1 MTCEIVDFVT
11 NEYIPI
17 SPEKNRPEFDAPGLP
32 LQEWQKRLFLH
43 VFTPGPDGR
52 FPYRT
57 FVYSAPK
64 KSGKT
69 RIGDALCTAWAR
81 TIGGEVYILANGK
94 DQAKDRAFSRIKAYI
109 DYQEIHQP
117 SWYAQYVQE
126 SQLGYVELKDPY
138 SVVQPVP
145 CNAGTQAGGFQTLTY
160 WDEIW
165 NYDREALYRLF
176 SEMQPIPTVTQSMR
190 LITTYAGYYEESEL
204 LWVIYKNVLYP
215 DTENAEGEPTGHRVA
230 GLEDLPVYR
239 SEDGFT
245 LVYWT
250 HENVMPW
257 QTDEY
262 LESARHD
269 PAIQL
274 RPSEFLRLHENRW
287 VAGVDSLIDMNQF
300 DRLAQAG
307 RQRGLAQGNVWA

>member
-1 MTCEIVDFVT
+1 
-11 NEYIPI
+11 
-17 SPEKNRPEFDAPGLP
+17 
-32 LQEWQKRLFLH
+32 
-43 VFTPGPDGR
+43 
-52 FPYRT
+52 
-57 FVYSAPK
+57 
-64 KSGKT
+64 
-69 RIGDALCTAWAR
+69 
-81 TIGGEVYILANGK
+81 
-94 DQAKDRAFSRIKAYI
+94 
-109 DYQEIHQP
+109 
-117 SWYAQYVQE
+117 
-126 SQLGYVELKDPY
+126 
-138 SVVQPVP
+138 
-145 CNAGTQAGGFQTLTY
+145 
-160 WDEIW
+160 
-165 NYDREALYRLF
+165 
-176 SEMQPIPTVTQSMR
+176 MQPIPTVEQSMR

-257 QTDEY
+257 QTEEY

-274 RPSEFLRLHENRW
+274 RPAEYLRLHENRW

-307 RQRGLAQGNVWA
+307 RQRGLSQGNVWA